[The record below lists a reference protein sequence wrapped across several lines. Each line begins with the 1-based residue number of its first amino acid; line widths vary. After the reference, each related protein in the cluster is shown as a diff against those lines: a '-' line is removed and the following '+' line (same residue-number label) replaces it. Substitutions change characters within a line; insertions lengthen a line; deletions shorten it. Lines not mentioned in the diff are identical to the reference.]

1 MRLRSVL
8 FVPAIN
14 ARAVEKART
23 LDCDAVVLDLEDA
36 VGPEDK
42 DAAREAARGALAQD
56 FAGKTVAVRVNGLDT
71 PWGEADLEAVG
82 KADTVVL
89 PKVADAATLAA
100 ARAALG
106 SRPVWAMIETCR
118 GVLNAA
124 GIAAAE
130 GVEALILGQNDL
142 AAEMRCRPGADR
154 GPLWSAMG
162 AIVTAA
168 RAHGRVALDG
178 VYNAFQDAEGFE
190 AECRQGRAFGFDG
203 KTLIHPKQIDIC
215 NRVFSPSE
223 AEVAWSKAV
232 IEAFQLPENQGRGA
246 IRVEGRMAE
255 LLHLGQAER
264 LVAVAEAIR
273 EQA

>member
-203 KTLIHPKQIDIC
+203 KTLFHPSQSAAANAAWTPAPDEIHWA
-215 NRVFSPSE
+215 RAVVE
-223 AEVAWSKAV
+223 AYATPGA
-232 IEAFQLPENQGRGA
+232 EAAGVLK
-246 IRVEGRMAE
+246 VDGRMVE
-255 LLHLGQAER
+255 RLHL
-264 LVAVAEAIR
+264 AEARRILGLTR
-273 EQA
+273 PAP